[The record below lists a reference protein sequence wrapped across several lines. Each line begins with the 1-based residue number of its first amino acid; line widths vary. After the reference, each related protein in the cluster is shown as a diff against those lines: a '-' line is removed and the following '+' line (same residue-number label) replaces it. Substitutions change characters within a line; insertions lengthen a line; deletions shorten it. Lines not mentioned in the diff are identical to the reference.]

1 MNANMSQI
9 MKRTFCSLSFGIC
22 LFLLSAADAS
32 AHEVEYRPHIA
43 YDHYVYGR
51 TRSFPRWLRRNR
63 EFQHWYMHSRY
74 RYMRRMTWHRIY
86 DRYRF
91 EQRYRWNN
99 RKFHGKVYRD
109 DGYRTYQ
116 KNWKKRKY

>member
-1 MNANMSQI
+1 MNATMSHI
-9 MKRTFCSLSFGIC
+9 MKRTICSLIFGAG

-43 YDHYVYGR
+43 YDHYVYSR

-74 RYMRRMTWHRIY
+74 RYVRRMTWHGVY
-86 DRYRF
+86 DRYRI
-91 EQRYRWNN
+91 EQRYRRNH
-99 RKFHGKVYRD
+99 RKFHSKVYRD

-116 KNWKKRKY
+116 KVWKKRKN